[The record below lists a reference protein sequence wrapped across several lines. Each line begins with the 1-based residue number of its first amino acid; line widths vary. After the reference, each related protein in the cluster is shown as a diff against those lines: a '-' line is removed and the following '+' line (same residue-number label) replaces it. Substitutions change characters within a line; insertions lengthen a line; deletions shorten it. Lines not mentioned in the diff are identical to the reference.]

1 MDFYLL
7 LDKLMSPLEL
17 AICFTIILF
26 CKGRAWS
33 VPVAAIAATVSSV
46 WVPDTE
52 ATRTFWY
59 SLLACT
65 IQASVIYAG
74 FLIKDKYFKK

>member
-1 MDFYLL
+1 MDFDLL
-7 LDKLMSPLEL
+7 LNRLISPLEL

-33 VPVAAIAATVSSV
+33 VPVAALAATASSV

-52 ATRTFWY
+52 ATRAFWY
-59 SLLACT
+59 SLVACI

-74 FLIKDKYFKK
+74 FVIKDKYFNK

>member
-1 MDFYLL
+1 MDFDLL
-7 LDKLMSPLEL
+7 LDKLTSPLEL

-26 CKGRAWS
+26 AKGQFWA
-33 VPVAAIAATVSSV
+33 VPVAALAATVSSV

-52 ATRTFWY
+52 ATRAFWY

-74 FLIKDKYFKK
+74 YVIKDKYFKK

>member
-1 MDFYLL
+1 MDFDLL
-7 LDKLMSPLEL
+7 LDKLFNPLEL

-26 CKGRAWS
+26 CKGKAWS
-33 VPVAAIAATVSSV
+33 VPVAALAATVSSV

-52 ATRTFWY
+52 ATRAFWY

-65 IQASVIYAG
+65 LQAGFIYAG
-74 FLIKDKYFKK
+74 FLIKEKYFKD

>member
-1 MDFYLL
+1 MNFDLL
-7 LDKLMSPLEL
+7 LDKLLSPLEL

-33 VPVAAIAATVSSV
+33 VPIAALAAAASSV

-52 ATRTFWY
+52 TTRAFWY

-65 IQASVIYAG
+65 IQASLVYIG
-74 FLIKDKYFKK
+74 FLLKDKYFKK